1 MLNKVRV
8 PVCTVNIVIWVPEFQ
23 FIEMTY
29 RQGESLLKFSI
40 EILMLKFVFFCHVV
54 IP

>member
-8 PVCTVNIVIWVPEFQ
+8 PVCTVDIVIWVSGFQ
-23 FIEMTY
+23 FIEMTC

-40 EILMLKFVFFCHVV
+40 EILMLKLVFCCRVLS
-54 IP
+54 